1 MISNFQSDRKCNSY
15 PYGSCSSGVPMSLN
29 RGTTVT
35 TMTST
40 GSGHGRGSFQHHRSA
55 LFLPRNHRNNND
67 TNGNLSCSVG
77 FGFGN
82 QRLHDISSRD
92 SLQTTPLVETTTSTR
107 QSNDDQSLFLQQFMG
122 RRQAIGD
129 RIRNNESFQIRS
141 NCLQQ
146 SANTIFPLKGQ
157 GHFGDFESA
166 DSGMSQESYSIT
178 ELPGTAERL
187 ASRHGIM
194 NANTDTNF
202 ARANSNYHL
211 GSYLSSSLS
220 VPVNAIGNRSGFF
233 QPSVDFA
240 SNSIITGS
248 TAASGSACFNP
259 IDRLLSNRTNVTVPE
274 GLRLPDHR
282 LPNAIAYHEDD
293 PGWEEQ
299 FKALV
304 AFHKENG
311 HCKVPARYSVNPKL
325 GRWVMTQRRQ
335 FTLMVQGYSSALTIE
350 RIQRLESIGFTW
362 SIRPEPK
369 SSWNIKFNELKAYK
383 EAFGNCM
390 VPQRYQA
397 NPSLGTWVH
406 TQRRQYKLM
415 KEGKKSS
422 MTQEK
427 AKALDSIGF
436 YWAAKNALASTNPS
450 SARAQEENDS
460 NSGSTA

>member
-1 MISNFQSDRKCNSY
+1 MISNSQTDRKCNSY

-29 RGTTVT
+29 WSTTAT
-35 TMTST
+35 TMTGTRT
-40 GSGHGRGSFQHHRSA
+40 GYGMGSFQHHRSA
-55 LFLPRNHRNNND
+55 LPPPGNHRNNND
-67 TNGNLSCSVG
+67 ANGSLSCSVG
-77 FGFGN
+77 FGFSN
-82 QRLHDISSRD
+82 QRLNV
-92 SLQTTPLVETTTSTR
+92 QTTPLVETSTSPR

-141 NCLQQ
+141 NYLQR
-146 SANTIFPLKGQ
+146 SANTIFSLEGQ
-157 GHFGDFESA
+157 GHLGDFESA
-166 DSGMSQESYSIT
+166 DANLSQESHSIA

-187 ASRHGIM
+187 ASRQGFM
-194 NANTDTNF
+194 NANTNTNF

-211 GSYLSSSLS
+211 SSYLSSRLS
-220 VPVNAIGNRSGFF
+220 VQVNAIGNRSGFF
-233 QPSVDFA
+233 QPSVDFS
-240 SNSIITGS
+240 SNSEITGS
-248 TAASGSACFNP
+248 TAASGSASFNP
-259 IDRLLSNRTNVTVPE
+259 IDRLISNRTNVIVPE

-282 LPNAIAYHEDD
+282 LPNAITYHEDD

-299 FKALV
+299 FKALA

-436 YWAAKNALASTNPS
+436 YWAAKNALANTNPA
-450 SARAQEENDS
+450 SARALLLLSKEEENDS